1 MTLLTARTDDNFQ
14 GKDLMER
21 NAATDVEETRHLRVF
36 AFHGKIAV
44 TGDEDDPV
52 DGVLDRAAC

>member
-21 NAATDVEETRHLRVF
+21 NAATDIGGARYLGVC

-44 TGDEDDPV
+44 TRDEDDAV
-52 DGVLDRAAC
+52 DGILERAAC